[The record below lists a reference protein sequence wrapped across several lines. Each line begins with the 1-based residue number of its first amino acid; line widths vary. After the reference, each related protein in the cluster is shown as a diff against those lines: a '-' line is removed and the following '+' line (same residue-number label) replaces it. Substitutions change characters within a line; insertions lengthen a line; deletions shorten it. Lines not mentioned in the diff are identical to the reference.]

1 MEGNVMANSPSLE
14 ATILIIITLA
24 TCLACIWMVFF
35 FGRRVQTSVYLRE
48 SLVEVAKQQELKA
61 LLPELHDRAVSG
73 PLDPTDP
80 PPDEFGPPAQLW
92 TKDIYKP
99 YQDRLD
105 REPYGDESKEEREKR
120 LEALEKCKA
129 WEIAERERY
138 GKLRQEAETKAQER
152 AKKRIPKSIDIS
164 LLGGGWAFLLEFSTV
179 IVIIFVLVILGIL
192 GTLEG
197 REISTI
203 LAAIAG
209 YVLGKAT
216 TGARPPQRETAEEQ
230 RS

>member
-1 MEGNVMANSPSLE
+1 MANSPSLE

-24 TCLACIWMVFF
+24 ACLACIWMVFF
-35 FGRRVQTSVYLRE
+35 FGRRVQTSAYLRE

-61 LLPELHDRAVSG
+61 LLHELYDRAVSG
-73 PLDPTDP
+73 PLDPTDS

-92 TKDIYKP
+92 TEHIYVP
-99 YQDRLD
+99 YQERLG
-105 REPYGDESKEEREKR
+105 REPYGDESQKEREKR

-138 GKLRQEAETKAQER
+138 GKLHQEAETKAQER
-152 AKKRIPKSIDIS
+152 AKKRIPKSMDIS

-216 TGARPPQRETAEEQ
+216 TGARQPQRENAEEQ
-230 RS
+230 RN